1 MNNNQ
6 ENISLKNKRTSKN
19 APTDD
24 SIFYRALYD
33 LYVFIVLAKEINDI
47 KNNRTIILKELKKM
61 EQISESTCRRF
72 S

>member
-24 SIFYRALYD
+24 SIFYRALCD
-33 LYVFIVLAKEINDI
+33 LYVFIVLAKGINDI
-47 KNNRTIILKELKKM
+47 KNNRTIIIKELKKM